1 MEPTK
6 RTVLIADD
14 EPDCLAP
21 MELLLHEQYAVL
33 TAANGAEA
41 LELLNAN
48 RVDILIADQR
58 MPRMTG
64 VELLTKVR
72 ELYPDIVRVVLT
84 AYTDFEAMIAAIN
97 EGRVYRYIIKP
108 WDVDDMRLVIRQAL
122 DWRDLRLQT
131 CQLAA
136 DLSEAHWELADRH
149 KELERAYADLAATRQ
164 IELGGDE

>member
-1 MEPTK
+1 MKHTLLL
-6 RTVLIADD
+6 VDD

-21 MELLLHEQYAVL
+21 METLLQEDYSVL
-33 TAANGAEA
+33 AANSGAEA
-41 LELLNAN
+41 LESLDKNS
-48 RVDILIADQR
+48 VDIVIADQR
-58 MPRMTG
+58 MPKMTG

-84 AYTDFEAMIAAIN
+84 AYTDFDAMIEAIN

-122 DWRDLRLQT
+122 EWREMQLRT

-136 DLSEAHWELADRH
+136 DLAEAHRDLAERH
-149 KELERAYADLAATRQ
+149 KELERAYADLAKAQ
-164 IELGGDE
+164 AQEASDEE